1 MYILSHVY
9 DNTYNYISY
18 SIFDIESYMYT
29 PCCHN
34 ESPSHLT
41 VHNDSLGSSIAGG
54 LDPPNSGFGYN
65 KKIF

>member
-1 MYILSHVY
+1 
-9 DNTYNYISY
+9 
-18 SIFDIESYMYT
+18 MYT

-65 KKIF
+65 KKFSNEIQI